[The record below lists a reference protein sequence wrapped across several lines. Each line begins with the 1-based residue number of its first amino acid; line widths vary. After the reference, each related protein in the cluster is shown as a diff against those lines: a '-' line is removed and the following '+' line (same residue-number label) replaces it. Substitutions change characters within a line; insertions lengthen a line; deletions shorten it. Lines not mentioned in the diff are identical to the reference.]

1 MTREEIGRIIR
12 ESRLATGLTQLQVAE
27 TLGRP
32 QQTIAAWE
40 NGRSQPDANTLFEL
54 FRVLGRSVDEA
65 FGFQKNTPPL
75 SGRAIKLAQAF
86 DKLDE
91 AGKVILEDSLEREE
105 KRMDTESAI
114 QDSLQAFINS
124 FTVLQIYKTPI
135 SDNSG
140 LNLAERP
147 EPKIIQITK
156 KTPEEQA
163 STIRQVMRVNN
174 PFGVRFRFDDGKE
187 IIFAL
192 DGDKVAEP
200 GQAGIFTID
209 GKSFLKRLEN
219 DGLYPV
225 QKEHDPIPVPDVLQR
240 TGRVIGWFGTDLV
253 GDIHGTNLQF

>member
-1 MTREEIGRIIR
+1 MTKEDISRIIK
-12 ESRLATGLTQLQVAE
+12 ESRMMAGLTQAQVAE
-27 TLGRP
+27 RLERP
-32 QQTIAAWE
+32 QATVAGWE
-40 NGRSQPDANTLFEL
+40 VGRSQPDANTLFEL
-54 FRVLGRSVDEA
+54 FQVLGRSVDEA

-91 AGKVILEDSLEREE
+91 AGKTILEDSLEREE
-105 KRMDTESAI
+105 NRMDEI
-114 QDSLQAFINS
+114 QESLQAFINS

-140 LNLAERP
+140 LDLAERP
-147 EPKIIQITK
+147 EPKMIQITK
-156 KTPEEQA
+156 NTPEDQA
-163 STIRQVMRVNN
+163 STIRQVMRANN

-187 IIFAL
+187 IIFAI